1 MGFAFPIFILF
12 SRLLVQG
19 EIPETDVP
27 VTCEDGEDAS
37 VAIKS
42 SLMHGKSASHAVV
55 PVSVEDFDL
64 IKVLGKGSF
73 GKVFLVRKKTGE
85 DAGRVYA
92 MKALRKDVLL
102 KRNQID
108 HTKAERAIL
117 EAVNHPF
124 IVTLRY
130 GMCYPFLCAIR
141 LRDYFAVVSFV

>member
-1 MGFAFPIFILF
+1 MGYVRP
-12 SRLLVQG
+12 G
-19 EIPETDVP
+19 D
-27 VTCEDGEDAS
+27 
-37 VAIKS
+37 
-42 SLMHGKSASHAVV
+42 
-55 PVSVEDFDL
+55 DL
-64 IKVLGKGSF
+64 
-73 GKVFLVRKKTGE
+73 RYDGE

-130 GMCYPFLCAIR
+130 GARVCASC
-141 LRDYFAVVSFV
+141 AA